1 MHGDVDGDGRRD
13 AVYVKARR
21 SSGRCR
27 YWLLVDTGRVR
38 HRKRLR
44 RNTVWGGRD
53 ALRRY
58 TRPVGLVR
66 VDRVQGAEI
75 ALNRAAGA
83 AVEAL
88 AFFTLRDHRL
98 VRMAPTGKRAPPD
111 GLFGYAGSLSYLHG
125 VDCVTKGSII
135 ASAARPRDYETRRRK
150 WWVVKRDSFLVSGR
164 LLTWAGRERRVV
176 RYRRLEERFP
186 EFRRSGLLPH
196 CPGKL
201 RWE

>member
-1 MHGDVDGDGRRD
+1 MHGDVNGDGRRD

-21 SSGRCR
+21 RSGRCP

-44 RNTVWGGRD
+44 RNTLWGGRV

-66 VDRVQGAEI
+66 SRSGAGRAEI
-75 ALNRAAGA
+75 ALKRAAGA

-98 VRMAPTGKRAPPD
+98 GRMAPTVKRAPPD
-111 GLFGYAGSLSYLHG
+111 GLFG
-125 VDCVTKGSII
+125 
-135 ASAARPRDYETRRRK
+135 
-150 WWVVKRDSFLVSGR
+150 
-164 LLTWAGRERRVV
+164 
-176 RYRRLEERFP
+176 
-186 EFRRSGLLPH
+186 
-196 CPGKL
+196 
-201 RWE
+201 